1 MTEAE
6 LFAAYRTLAGYQAQ
20 CECGTWITAPSSA
33 TTAQIAKAVRIH
45 NESTEH
51 GEFSADQAAVAA
63 LRRTSVHIC
72 KCHDHGGN

>member
-20 CECGTWITAPSSA
+20 CACGTWITAPSSA
-33 TTAQIAKAVRIH
+33 TTQQIAKIVRIH

-51 GEFSADQAAVAA
+51 AQFSADQEAVYA
-63 LRRTSVHIC
+63 LQRKPVHIC